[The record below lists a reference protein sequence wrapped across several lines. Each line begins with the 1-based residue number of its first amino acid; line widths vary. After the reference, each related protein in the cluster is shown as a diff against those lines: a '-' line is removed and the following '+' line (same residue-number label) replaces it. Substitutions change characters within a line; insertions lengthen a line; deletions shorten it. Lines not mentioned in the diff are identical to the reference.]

1 MPYPPKK
8 VRILNRFFFCK
19 AQLER
24 NKINNTTIEIDQ
36 NDAKMHLSLFFYTGL
51 SGVANLDIAEE

>member
-1 MPYPPKK
+1 MLYPPKK
-8 VRILNRFFFCK
+8 VRILNWFFCK